1 VRYSVSTASQW
12 LCDRTRGFLAG
23 IASDAG
29 ANASSGGEFSVVGSH
44 TRGLG
49 NSAEFR
55 LDPEVAEAA
64 LGTPSTSSSSRGAEW
79 VRLTVNEDNP
89 HDYDRARAW
98 FLSAWRKA
106 GG

>member
-1 VRYSVSTASQW
+1 VTG
-12 LCDRTRGFLAG
+12 LEEFLAG
-23 IASDAG
+23 IASEAG
-29 ANASSGGEFSVVGSH
+29 ANASSGGEFQ
-44 TRGLG
+44 RGGQPYAAVSG

-55 LDPEVAEAA
+55 LDPEVAQAA
-64 LGTPSTSSSSRGAEW
+64 LGTPSTTSSSRGAEW